1 MKNLL
6 IIILFTVLLG
16 GCTVNFGKTK
26 PEPEKKPEGEII
38 YTANGPMLKLPDGSM
53 VAVQD

>member
-1 MKNLL
+1 MAKDKKEKKEEL
-6 IIILFTVLLG
+6 VEE
-16 GCTVNFGKTK
+16 KA
-26 PEPEKKPEGEII
+26 PEEEPTPKLEKKPEGEII

>member
-1 MKNLL
+1 MAKKDKEVEMEE
-6 IIILFTVLLG
+6 IEEEA
-16 GCTVNFGKTK
+16 
-26 PEPEKKPEGEII
+26 PEEEPTPKPEKKPEGEII

>member
-1 MKNLL
+1 MAKDKKEKKEEL
-6 IIILFTVLLG
+6 VEE
-16 GCTVNFGKTK
+16 KA
-26 PEPEKKPEGEII
+26 PEEEPTPKPEKKPEGEII